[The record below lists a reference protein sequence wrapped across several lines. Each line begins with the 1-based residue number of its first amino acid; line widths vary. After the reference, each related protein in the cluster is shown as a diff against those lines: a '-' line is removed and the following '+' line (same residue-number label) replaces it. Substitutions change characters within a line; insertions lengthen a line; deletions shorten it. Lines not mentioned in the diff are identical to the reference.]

1 MNNRAFAFDCINRLL
16 QAEKLNDATIQILV
30 DGAECKR
37 LFNCV
42 RNSAVLKEVP
52 SNTTEEDLTALCK
65 DGTCQPRYY
74 REKVTVAGRTFLITN
89 YWYGPNTRM
98 PDNRTPFSAWVD
110 SII

>member
-1 MNNRAFAFDCINRLL
+1 MNNKAFAFDCINRLL
-16 QAEKLNDATIQILV
+16 QAEKLNDATIRILV

-65 DGTCQPRYY
+65 DGACRRAHLSDHELLVWSKHANARQSHTIFR
-74 REKVTVAGRTFLITN
+74 VGR
-89 YWYGPNTRM
+89 
-98 PDNRTPFSAWVD
+98 
-110 SII
+110 